1 MEMLE
6 LKSTIT
12 KHLKLTGQTQQHNGD
27 DRGKSANLTEDTSVE
42 ILQPQDPWDS
52 KYRET
57 KTGKLENGQVTVSL

>member
-12 KHLKLTGQTQQHNGD
+12 KNLKLTGQTQQHKRD
-27 DRGKSANLTEDTSVE
+27 DRGKSANLNEDKSVE
-42 ILQPQDPWDS
+42 ILQPEDLWDS

-57 KTGKLENGQVTVSL
+57 KTGKLENGHVTVSL

>member
-12 KHLKLTGQTQQHNGD
+12 KNLKLTGQTQQQNED
-27 DRGKSANLTEDTSVE
+27 DRGNSANLTEDKAVE
-42 ILQPQDPWDS
+42 ILQSEDLWGS

-57 KTGKLENGQVTVSL
+57 RTENWKMSK